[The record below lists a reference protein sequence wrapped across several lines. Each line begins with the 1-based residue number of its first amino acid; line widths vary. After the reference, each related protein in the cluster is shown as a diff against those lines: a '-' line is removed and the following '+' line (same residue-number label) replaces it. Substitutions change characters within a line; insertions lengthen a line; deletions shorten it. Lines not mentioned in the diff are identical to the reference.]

1 MMTVQERIR
10 FGLIG
15 AGRIGQVYGQILTGG
30 GSDAELVVIADAR
43 PEAAQETAAR
53 YGIRAWSGEYR
64 AVLDHPDV
72 DAVVIAT
79 PTSTHVEVVKAAAAA
94 GKQVFCEKPLALT
107 VAGCDEAISATDSAG
122 VTLMVGFMRRFDLAY
137 QSTKQNIVE
146 GGIGV
151 PVMYK
156 GIGRDPRRTTL
167 EFARRA
173 SSGGLLMDMGIH
185 DYDLARWL
193 MGDEIVRVS
202 VEGGCLV
209 YPELAEVGD
218 IDNAVVNLR
227 FANGAIGN
235 VDLSRNA
242 VYGHDIRTEV
252 LGSAG
257 GVRVGRGTQ
266 TDALWMT
273 EGGVAHDLMQHPGHR
288 FAAAFTAEIRAF
300 VRSIREGTPPPVTGA
315 DARAATAVGE
325 AAVRS
330 LDEGRPVMVSEVL

>member
-1 MMTVQERIR
+1 MGERIR

-15 AGRIGQVYGQILTGG
+15 AGRIGQVYGRIFAGGATG
-30 GSDAELVVIADAR
+30 AELVIIADPR
-43 PEAAQETAAR
+43 EVAAQETAASF
-53 YGIRAWSGEYR
+53 GIRAWTNDYR
-64 AVLDHPDV
+64 EVLDRPDV

-79 PTSTHVEVVKAAAAA
+79 PTNTHVEVVKAAAAA
-94 GKQVFCEKPLALT
+94 GKQIFCEKPLALT
-107 VAGCDEAISATDSAG
+107 VAGCDEAIAATEYAG
-122 VTLMVGFMRRFDLAY
+122 VKLMVGFMRRFDLAY
-137 QSTKQNIVE
+137 RSAKQKIVE

-156 GIGRDPRRTTL
+156 GLGRDPRRTTL
-167 EFARRA
+167 EFARRE

-193 MGDEIVRVS
+193 MGDQIVRVH

-227 FANGAIGN
+227 FAGGAVGN

-252 LGSAG
+252 LGSTG

-266 TDALWMT
+266 TDALWMGP
-273 EGGVAHDLMQHPGHR
+273 EGVAHDLMLHPGHR
-288 FAAAFTAEIRAF
+288 FSAAFTAEIGEF
-300 VRSIREGTPPPVTGA
+300 VRCIREGTPPPVTGA

-330 LDEGRPVMVSEVL
+330 LDERRPVEISEVL